1 METFAALYENYASKE
16 IDFETLKQIEASGIV
31 RFENHGISRTHK
43 NALLCKVYF
52 EPWEKLLKTI
62 LSKRFQNAA
71 GLELFLDKSTLAFEK
86 SDDFSNNLIIYTSAA
101 EKIEI
106 IADVAADGSV
116 CVGNDGVEAPGSSFN
131 LYLHVQH

>member
-16 IDFETLKQIEASGIV
+16 IDFEVLKQIEASGLV
-31 RFENHGISRTHK
+31 RFENHGISRSNK

-52 EPWEKLLKTI
+52 EPLKKLLKTI
-62 LSKRFQNAA
+62 VSKRYENAA
-71 GLELFLDKSTLAFEK
+71 ELESALKSSKILFEK
-86 SDDFSNNLIIYTSAA
+86 AVDIDKNLIIYTSAT

-106 IADVAADGSV
+106 IADVAPDGSV
-116 CVGNDGVEAPGSSFN
+116 CVESDGVEACSSFN

>member
-1 METFAALYENYASKE
+1 METFYALYEKYASKE

-31 RFENHGISRTHK
+31 RFENHGISRSHT

-52 EPWEKLLKTI
+52 EPLVKLLDTI
-62 LSKRFQNAA
+62 IAKRFHNAA
-71 GLELFLDKSTLAFEK
+71 ALESILEASKLSFDKTHDLH
-86 SDDFSNNLIIYTSAA
+86 NNLIIYTSTT

-106 IADVAADGSV
+106 IADVAHDGSV
-116 CVGNDGVEAPGSSFN
+116 CVDNDGVEICSSFN

>member
-31 RFENHGISRTHK
+31 RFENHGISRSQK

-52 EPWEKLLKTI
+52 DPLEKLLKTI
-62 LSKRFQNAA
+62 VSKRFHDAME
-71 GLELFLDKSTLAFEK
+71 LESALDASKLSFDKSE
-86 SDDFSNNLIIYTSAA
+86 DINNNLIIYTSAT

-106 IADVAADGSV
+106 IADIAPDGSV
-116 CVGNDGVEAPGSSFN
+116 SVENDGVEAWSSFN